1 MHAAKSIAA
10 NFYYHGTLGY
20 RLWQMRRACVAGR
33 APIAIVVFHRVAN
46 DCANAWTTPTT
57 TFTKSIRWLRE
68 NCELISLEEVQRRIR
83 CGQNHRASVSITFD
97 DGYADNFNHAIPL
110 LIREGI
116 PCTYFVTAA
125 PAIDGVPFEH
135 DLATGKGLAPNTI
148 EQLRSLERSCIEV
161 GAHSRTHADLG
172 QISNQSRLHDEIVC
186 ARDDLEEALGKRIR
200 YFAFPFGR
208 PTNLS
213 VEAIDLARK
222 AGYEAVC
229 SAYGGYNLPG
239 RDHFHLQRRCLD
251 GPLLRIK
258 NWVTVDPFRN
268 RHVPEFVYSQERV

>member
-161 GAHSRTHADLG
+161 GLTVALTRTWGKSAISPDFTMKSSVPVTISSRPSASGFDTLPFPSAG
-172 QISNQSRLHDEIVC
+172 PRISLLKLSIWPVRQVTKPSVLPTEATTCPAEITSTFSVDASMGLCCESRI
-186 ARDDLEEALGKRIR
+186 G
-200 YFAFPFGR
+200 
-208 PTNLS
+208 
-213 VEAIDLARK
+213 
-222 AGYEAVC
+222 
-229 SAYGGYNLPG
+229 
-239 RDHFHLQRRCLD
+239 
-251 GPLLRIK
+251 
-258 NWVTVDPFRN
+258 
-268 RHVPEFVYSQERV
+268 